1 MKANSFNAEVK
12 QNLEFD
18 EDEPEGD
25 NDFEDDES
33 EDDNKDEEQTSN
45 GSSTLYSTPKRSKS
59 FISFNDKKKA
69 VDYWQSEIK
78 KPYKISAVQKN
89 FSFVTSIQQI
99 YEWKKQIEEKGDRIS
114 KLKLI
119 KEHTLNEFKNAKRRH
134 LTVHD
139 YDLRRWA
146 LNKQKELKI
155 NGFNASRNWIWKFKV
170 ANRIRSRKITKFIT
184 HNYSQENNNINET
197 ANLFVNSCES
207 YFQHYEKSQIFN
219 IDRSGFN
226 LEIHSGRSLEF
237 IGVKKVENVVQSIP
251 STTHSYSIQVCI
263 SSD

>member
-1 MKANSFNAEVK
+1 MTRKKLLIIGKA
-12 QNLEFD
+12 
-18 EDEPEGD
+18 
-25 NDFEDDES
+25 ES
-33 EDDNKDEEQTSN
+33 KNHIKYLRFKRILVLLFQYNNFMN
-45 GSSTLYSTPKRSKS
+45 G
-59 FISFNDKKKA
+59 
-69 VDYWQSEIK
+69 
-78 KPYKISAVQKN
+78 
-89 FSFVTSIQQI
+89 
-99 YEWKKQIEEKGDRIS
+99 KKQIEEKGDRIS

-207 YFQHYEKSQIFN
+207 YFQHYKKSQIFN
-219 IDRSGFN
+219 IDQTGFN

-237 IGVKKVENVVQSIP
+237 IGFKKLKMLSNQY
-251 STTHSYSIQVCI
+251 HL
-263 SSD
+263 